1 MRRKIRICN
10 PGIIEHFSDRQ
21 NSVKVSIN
29 HNNSCMGHQLKKER
43 KRERKRDRERKRKS
57 ARERNTSSRECNG
70 DRGSYHHIITA

>member
-10 PGIIEHFSDRQ
+10 PGIIEHFRERQ

-43 KRERKRDRERKRKS
+43 KRDRERETE
-57 ARERNTSSRECNG
+57 RERERVQEKGIHRHENVTETEAPTITS
-70 DRGSYHHIITA
+70 